1 MRRALIAL
9 FLVAA
14 AFSTADAQI
23 PLPFFK
29 KKKKQPPPAEA
40 AAKGPAETAAPGAVP
55 PPAAPGAPAIPGAA
69 PAAADPS
76 QAPAIAAPS
85 QSAAPAGQASALT
98 PEQQIAIQRQIDSAI
113 ALDARSAGDT
123 ASATIQS
130 RMLVWQQIQFA
141 LPPGD
146 PRQQLAK
153 EAYDRAVKAGDE
165 ARAKSV
171 AAGTA
176 DSVTRTWIASK
187 ILQGRQELTGKQYDA
202 AERSFREVLARDPSN
217 KEAESLL
224 PEALR
229 GKRMG
234 DVWRKAAMYS
244 AILVPLLALLALGVR
259 AAMKKR
265 EENLK
270 KAEDAAAKR
279 AAVLQIVDGVGRGKL
294 VTIDREKTAFRIGAA
309 QGSTDAEKNDLII
322 SDSATQVSRFHCT
335 LHRKDGE
342 YFVVDSSTNGTVING
357 EPLKRGDHYPLEDG
371 DEITIAQVARLKFL
385 HT

>member
-14 AFSTADAQI
+14 AVSTADAQI

-55 PPAAPGAPAIPGAA
+55 PPATPGTPAAPGA
-69 PAAADPS
+69 DPN

-85 QSAAPAGQASALT
+85 QPAPGGQASALT

-165 ARAKSV
+165 ARAKAV

-187 ILQGRQELTGKQYDA
+187 ILQGRQELSGKQYDA

-309 QGSTDAEKNDLII
+309 QGSTDAEKNDLVI